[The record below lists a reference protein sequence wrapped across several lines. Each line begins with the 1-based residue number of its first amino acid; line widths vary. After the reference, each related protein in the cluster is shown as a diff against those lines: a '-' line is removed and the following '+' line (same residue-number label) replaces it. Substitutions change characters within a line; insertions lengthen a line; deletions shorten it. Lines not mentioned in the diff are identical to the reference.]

1 MPLANIGQKRR
12 EGETR
17 GSGEGGDETR
27 AETKKKRKLLNQVTV
42 GGETPGKHPSLLFGA
57 GDDFSVPKPGGA

>member
-17 GSGEGGDETR
+17 GAGEGGDETQ